1 MWVVLW
7 ENDFPLLW
15 FKGEEWFCPH
25 ESKLPDEI
33 FFCTGM
39 KTCEFRSGVG
49 GQVQSDTGTFFDSPN
64 TRDDYQLQDAGFL
77 LYAFS
82 ISRRAFLV
90 DTTISCSALVQKSWI
105 PQAVDNKKEDAIQDV
120 IMLFGDSNSR
130 EARCLMMSSRQLMQR
145 NSTELE
151 CCIACIFDQPM

>member
-33 FFCTGM
+33 FLGTGM

-64 TRDDYQLQDAGFL
+64 TRDDYQLLQDAGFL
-77 LYAFS
+77 LFCL
-82 ISRRAFLV
+82 IEL
-90 DTTISCSALVQKSWI
+90 
-105 PQAVDNKKEDAIQDV
+105 
-120 IMLFGDSNSR
+120 
-130 EARCLMMSSRQLMQR
+130 RCLF
-145 NSTELE
+145 NFAT
-151 CCIACIFDQPM
+151 CIFGRHDDIV

>member
-1 MWVVLW
+1 M
-7 ENDFPLLW
+7 
-15 FKGEEWFCPH
+15 
-25 ESKLPDEI
+25 DEI
-33 FFCTGM
+33 FLGTGM

-49 GQVQSDTGTFFDSPN
+49 GQVQSDTGTFFDTPN
-64 TRDDYQLQDAGFL
+64 TRDDYQLLQDAGFL
-77 LYAFS
+77 LFCLASPDAFS

-151 CCIACIFDQPM
+151 RCIACIFDQPM